1 MVTVRSKERRHPY
14 IHAVG
19 IPQRLICVGI
29 GLIFVI
35 LEAIRRQS
43 SEISLG
49 TTTTMTTTTEFDVI
63 FPKPDGT
70 KDYNLVK
77 EATTSF
83 NAFSFYLMGDTPYRD
98 WQETRLALQIS
109 EMKRYVKKHPDRNL
123 SFTVH
128 VGDIQKVAHTNCAE
142 SAYNNT
148 AKLLQKGPLPTLVIP
163 GDNDWYDC
171 PDRTESFDLFLKY
184 FGSFETRWHKKD
196 YMALGVERS
205 AENRELF
212 VFYKEGILVIGL
224 HLINAPIEHEDIESW
239 DARMKMNKEWVAQN
253 IESHFEKSEIRGVIL
268 LGHCLRSPRTRPFFL
283 SVADYFVNITHRMDL
298 PVLYLHG
305 DGHKWDVDT
314 KLSHQLH
321 WKHFRDIQVDQGGVA
336 DPVIVDVASQKKGKL
351 KGLKKTNELQLVLG
365 KGLFRIDRQR
375 GRYKDPKEMGEK
387 IYTTEDFNV
396 SKRI

>member
-1 MVTVRSKERRHPY
+1 LGQFFGTLDQCLP
-14 IHAVG
+14 ILIIG
-19 IPQRLICVGI
+19 RLIV
-29 GLIFVI
+29 
-35 LEAIRRQS
+35 
-43 SEISLG
+43 
-49 TTTTMTTTTEFDVI
+49 
-63 FPKPDGT
+63 
-70 KDYNLVK
+70 
-77 EATTSF
+77 SF
-83 NAFSFYLMGDTPYRD
+83 LDLASQYRD